1 LLAPVAGAAADPAE
15 PGNTRSVAERIEP
28 ATSAIAVDI
37 VGNDAF
43 VRITV
48 RPGHEAAIIGYDE
61 EPYLLIDKQGRVFEN
76 TWSPTLS
83 FNKTRYGTSQ
93 IAAPTYDSKAKPVW
107 KQIATGG
114 TTIWHDHRVH
124 WMSPL
129 RPAVIND
136 KGLVQEWFIDMK
148 IDGVPTVVS
157 GSLYAGDVPGSW
169 WWLLAVPAAALVLLV
184 GERQRRTLN
193 FVSAAGVFV
202 VGCGAY
208 FGVPAA
214 ARATPTLG
222 ALAAVAVVSLVVAS
236 IVKKNEFVAALT
248 TTSATALLVA
258 IAIHRNYV
266 GNRYIPG
273 LGDAMYVRWLMPVAL
288 GVSAAVA
295 WRGLNALLRVPP
307 QQLAQ
312 PIVMPQERAN

>member
-1 LLAPVAGAAADPAE
+1 
-15 PGNTRSVAERIEP
+15 
-28 ATSAIAVDI
+28 
-37 VGNDAF
+37 
-43 VRITV
+43 
-48 RPGHEAAIIGYDE
+48 
-61 EPYLLIDKQGRVFEN
+61 
-76 TWSPTLS
+76 
-83 FNKTRYGTSQ
+83 
-93 IAAPTYDSKAKPVW
+93 
-107 KQIATGG
+107 
-114 TTIWHDHRVH
+114 
-124 WMSPL
+124 MSPL

-157 GSLYAGDVPGSW
+157 GSLYAGDIPGSW

-184 GERQRRTLN
+184 GERQRRGLN
-193 FVSAAGVFV
+193 FVAAAGVFV
-202 VGCGAY
+202 VGCGVY

-222 ALAAVAVVSLVVAS
+222 VLAAVAVVSLVVAS

-258 IAIHRNYV
+258 VAIHRNYV
-266 GNRYIPG
+266 SNRYIPG